1 MSPRSFAL
9 TLSTFALILTACDQ
23 PKGAPRV
30 ADPAT
35 PPLAQAPA
43 VAAAPAAPKPPRP
56 PEPIVWDEA
65 TERFTL
71 DGMVV
76 KTAHLWRFDRSL
88 EAFSSLGSRVQ
99 PAPGGGLQVI
109 EDAPD
114 AVLRSPQNLAIDGKR
129 YNAVLVRLTRVQP
142 SEKWDGSIF
151 YTTKAH
157 GEAAAFHTK
166 PLRGANPV
174 QGETT
179 IMVYDMANLKK
190 GGGDWTASTI
200 SGLRLDF
207 DDSVGGGFLVHQIA
221 VVSLPPAATL
231 RPSQ

>member
-30 ADPAT
+30 DDPAT
-35 PPLAQAPA
+35 PSLAPAPA
-43 VAAAPAAPKPPRP
+43 VAAATAAPKPPRP
-56 PEPIVWDEA
+56 PEPIVWDDA

-71 DGMVV
+71 DGVVV

-88 EAFSSLGSRVQ
+88 DAFSSLGSRLQ
-99 PAPGGGLQVI
+99 PAPGGGLHVI

-114 AVLRSPQNLAIDGKR
+114 AVLRTPQNLAIDGKR

-190 GGGDWTASTI
+190 GGDDWTASII

-221 VVSLPPAATL
+221 VVSLPPAAML

>member
-1 MSPRSFAL
+1 MSSRSFAL
-9 TLSTFALILTACDQ
+9 TLLASALLLTACDQ
-23 PKGAPRV
+23 PKGAPRA
-30 ADPAT
+30 ADIPAS
-35 PPLAQAPA
+35 PPAQAPA
-43 VAAAPAAPKPPRP
+43 AAAPNAPLPPRP

-65 TERFTL
+65 DDRFKL
-71 DGMVV
+71 DGVV
-76 KTAHLWRFDRSL
+76 LKTAHLWRFDGSL
-88 EAFSSLGSRVQ
+88 EAFSSAGSSLQ
-99 PAPGGGLQVI
+99 PVAGGGLQVI
-109 EDAPD
+109 HQVPD

-129 YNAVLVRLTRVQP
+129 YNAVLVRLTRMRP
-142 SEKWDGSIF
+142 SDKWDGSIF

-157 GEAAAFHTK
+157 GETGAFHTK

-179 IMVYDMANLKK
+179 LMVYDMANLKK

-200 SGLRLDF
+200 LGLRLDF

>member
-1 MSPRSFAL
+1 MSVRPVAL
-9 TLSTFALILTACDQ
+9 TLSAFALFLTACDQ

-30 ADPAT
+30 ADTPA
-35 PPLAQAPA
+35 PSPAQAPA
-43 VAAAPAAPKPPRP
+43 GAAPNAPLPPRP
-56 PEPIVWDEA
+56 PEPIVWDE
-65 TERFTL
+65 TGDRFTL
-71 DGMVV
+71 DGVV
-76 KTAHLWRFDRSL
+76 LKTAHLWRFDGSL
-88 EAFSSLGSRVQ
+88 EAFSSAGSSLQ
-99 PAPGGGLQVI
+99 PVAGGGLQVI
-109 EDAPD
+109 HEVPD

-151 YTTKAH
+151 YTTQTH
-157 GEAAAFHTK
+157 GEAGAFHTK

-200 SGLRLDF
+200 LGLRLDF
-207 DDSVGGGFLVHQIA
+207 DDSAGGGFLVRQIA
-221 VVSLPPAATL
+221 VVSLPVSAML